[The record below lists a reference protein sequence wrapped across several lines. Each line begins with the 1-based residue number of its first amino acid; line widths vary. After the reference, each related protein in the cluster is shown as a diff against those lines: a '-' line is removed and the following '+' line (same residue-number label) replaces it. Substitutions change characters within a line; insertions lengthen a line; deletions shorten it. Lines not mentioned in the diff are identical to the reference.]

1 MTMWTW
7 VGETGRQL
15 RAAGQDE
22 LAEAVAE
29 LPVLSE
35 AGDAVKVEALARSAM
50 RTARRLVAEAAK
62 SDNPA
67 PTAVPASVP
76 GVFGPP
82 TLFFLAHWPLAVR
95 VGALAEG
102 RRALDQAK
110 AVVEDEP
117 APNQYGPLPVSA
129 LETLVRCHANID
141 AKGTTD
147 QRRELLSARRLSG
160 WEGTPAW
167 PGFTLAR
174 VHLLIDE
181 GQADRAEAE
190 LRRYD
195 HTATGPAVLG
205 AEGVFALVRALRHQD
220 KHTDALDALDRMEA
234 ELDLGGRGG
243 DGSSANP
250 RRAALLRMIRF
261 ERARLLSWL
270 ARLGLCD
277 ARQAIGLLPTVEEAE
292 TYPKLR
298 SAWVEAVEN
307 LVCQGSVRN
316 DWRLGVRVT
325 TWSRY
330 FERVGAP
337 RRGAELALSASRLAS
352 GRGARWVAECSA
364 QRAERL
370 IRELGGAEE
379 ITGDLTEVRSMV
391 RGMEAILPLAPSG
404 GILEFLRAQKAEEVN
419 PEQQAEQVNVAL
431 MERPHDSALLS
442 ALGQVGRTLMLS
454 DVATEP
460 QWRHVREQP
469 GDQRA
474 ALSLLETLLHD
485 NDTAGVRDLVRTLAA
500 GALVPDRGSLPEQPL
515 VSGRRSVPDHPGVG
529 DPRQVPDDAPV
540 WEEHPA
546 PSRPQAV
553 EHPSVPEYPP
563 VREHRPASAHPQV
576 GDHPQVPDHPPA
588 REPQEAAGA
597 VRFGVGG

>member
-22 LAEAVAE
+22 LAEAVTT
-29 LPVLSE
+29 LPELSE
-35 AGDAVKVEALARSAM
+35 AGDAVRVEALARSSM
-50 RTARRLVAEAAK
+50 RTARRLVGEATK

-95 VGALAEG
+95 VGSLAEG
-102 RRALDQAK
+102 RRALEQAR

-117 APNQYGPLPVSA
+117 APHQYGPLPVSA

-141 AKGTTD
+141 ARGTTD

-160 WEGTPAW
+160 WESTPAW
-167 PGFTLAR
+167 PAFTLAR

-205 AEGVFALVRALRHQD
+205 ADGVFALVRALRHQD

-234 ELDLGGRGG
+234 ELALGGRTGEG
-243 DGSSANP
+243 AVANP
-250 RRAALLRMIRF
+250 RRTALQRVIRF

-298 SAWVEAVEN
+298 AAWVESVEN

-337 RRGAELALSASRLAS
+337 RRGAELALAASRLAS

-370 IRELGGAEE
+370 ISELGGAEE
-379 ITGDLTEVRSMV
+379 ITGDLVEVRSMV
-391 RGMEAILPLAPSG
+391 RGMQTIRPLAPAT
-404 GILEFLRAQKAEEVN
+404 GILDFLRAQKAEEVN

-500 GALVPDRGSLPEQPL
+500 GAIVPDPARVRERPGGTSPVTGAPGAGLRPVEEYASADDHQPVRHHAPVLEQRTVPDRPRVEEPRTLPDE
-515 VSGRRSVPDHPGVG
+515 
-529 DPRQVPDDAPV
+529 APV
-540 WEEHPA
+540 RGQRLAPA
-546 PSRPQAV
+546 HSRAGDQ
-553 EHPSVPEYPP
+553 
-563 VREHRPASAHPQV
+563 RSA
-576 GDHPQVPDHPPA
+576 
-588 REPQEAAGA
+588 
-597 VRFGVGG
+597 

>member
-22 LAEAVAE
+22 LAEAVTE

-95 VGALAEG
+95 VGSLGEG
-102 RRALDQAK
+102 RRALEQAR

-117 APNQYGPLPVSA
+117 APTQYGPLAVSA

-141 AKGTTD
+141 ARGTTD

-167 PGFTLAR
+167 PAFTLAR

-243 DGSSANP
+243 DGSAVNP

-298 SAWVEAVEN
+298 SAWVESVEN

-370 IRELGGAEE
+370 IRELGAAEE
-379 ITGDLTEVRSMV
+379 ITGDLVEVRSMV
-391 RGMEAILPLAPSG
+391 RGLEAVQPLAPSG
-404 GILEFLRAQKAEEVN
+404 GILDFLRAQKAEEVN

-500 GALVPDRGSLPEQPL
+500 GALVREHASRVEPQPVPDRP
-515 VSGRRSVPDHPGVG
+515 RTG
-529 DPRQVPDDAPV
+529 DPRPVPEGQVVREPQLAQGRPPTDDAQPV
-540 WEEHPA
+540 VA
-546 PSRPQAV
+546 RPQVV
-553 EHPSVPEYPP
+553 EAPP
-563 VREHRPASAHPQV
+563 
-576 GDHPQVPDHPPA
+576 VPDHPPV
-588 REPQEAAGA
+588 RETREAAGA
-597 VRFGVGG
+597 VRFGAGG

>member
-7 VGETGRQL
+7 AGETGRQL
-15 RAAGQDE
+15 RAVGQDE
-22 LAEAVAE
+22 LAEAVST
-29 LPVLSE
+29 LPELSE
-35 AGDAVKVEALARSAM
+35 AGDAVRVEALARSAM
-50 RTARRLVAEAAK
+50 RTARRLIAEAAK
-62 SDNPA
+62 ADNA
-67 PTAVPASVP
+67 VPTAVPASVP

-102 RRALDQAK
+102 RRALEQAR
-110 AVVEDEP
+110 AAAEDEP
-117 APNQYGPLPVSA
+117 APHEHGPLPVSA

-141 AKGTTD
+141 AQGTTD

-160 WEGTPAW
+160 WESTPAW

-181 GQADRAEAE
+181 DQADRAEAE
-190 LRRYD
+190 LRRYE

-205 AEGVFALVRALRHQD
+205 ADGVFALVRALRHQD

-234 ELDLGGRGG
+234 ELGLGVGPDGRDTGG
-243 DGSSANP
+243 SANP
-250 RRAALLRMIRF
+250 RRTALRRVIRF

-337 RRGAELALSASRLAS
+337 RRGAELALAATRLAS

-379 ITGDLTEVRSMV
+379 IIGDLVEVRSMV
-391 RGMEAILPLAPSG
+391 RGMKSIQPMAPSA
-404 GILEFLRAQKAEEVN
+404 GILDFLRAQPSEEVN
-419 PEQQAEQVNVAL
+419 PEEQAEQVNVAL
-431 MERPHDSALLS
+431 MEQPHDSALLS

-454 DVATEP
+454 DAATEP

-485 NDTAGVRDLVRTLAA
+485 NDTAGVRNLVRTLAA
-500 GALVPDRGSLPEQPL
+500 GALVPENRPGPERQL
-515 VSGRRSVPDHPGVG
+515 VPD
-529 DPRQVPDDAPV
+529 RQAAPLL
-540 WEEHPA
+540 
-546 PSRPQAV
+546 
-553 EHPSVPEYPP
+553 
-563 VREHRPASAHPQV
+563 
-576 GDHPQVPDHPPA
+576 
-588 REPQEAAGA
+588 QEKAGI
-597 VRFGVGG
+597 VRFGAGG

>member
-7 VGETGRQL
+7 AGEAGRQL

-22 LAEAVAE
+22 LAEAVTS
-29 LPVLSE
+29 LPQLSE

-50 RTARRLVAEAAK
+50 RTARRLVAEAGSTEA
-62 SDNPA
+62 A
-67 PTAVPASVP
+67 VP

-102 RRALDQAK
+102 RRALEQAR
-110 AVVEDEP
+110 AAAEDEP
-117 APNQYGPLPVSA
+117 APHAHGPLPVSA
-129 LETLVRCHANID
+129 LETLVRCHANVD
-141 AKGTTD
+141 AQGTTE
-147 QRRELLSARRLSG
+147 QRRELLSAQRLSG
-160 WEGTPAW
+160 WESTPAW
-167 PGFTLAR
+167 PAFTLAR

-181 GQADRAEAE
+181 GRADRAEAE
-190 LRRYD
+190 LRRYE

-205 AEGVFALVRALRHQD
+205 ADGVFSMVRALRHQD
-220 KHTDALDALDRMEA
+220 RHTDALDALDRMEA
-234 ELDLGGRGG
+234 ELGLGDTGG
-243 DGSSANP
+243 AAGNP
-250 RRAALLRMIRF
+250 RRTALRRVIRF

-277 ARQAIGLLPTVEEAE
+277 AHRAIGLLPTVEEAE
-292 TYPKLR
+292 TYPRLR

-337 RRGAELALSASRLAS
+337 RRGAELALAATRLAS

-379 ITGDLTEVRSMV
+379 IIGDLVEVRSMV
-391 RGMEAILPLAPSG
+391 RSMKPIQPMAPAQN
-404 GILEFLRAQKAEEVN
+404 ILEFLRAQRTEDVN
-419 PEQQAEQVNVAL
+419 PEEQAEQVNVAL
-431 MERPHDSALLS
+431 AEQPHDTALLS

-454 DVATEP
+454 DAATEP
-460 QWRHVREQP
+460 QWRHVRAQP

-485 NDTAGVRDLVRTLAA
+485 NDTAGVRNLVSTLAA
-500 GALVPDRGSLPEQPL
+500 GALHPEGDG
-515 VSGRRSVPDHPGVG
+515 VRSVGAA
-529 DPRQVPDDAPV
+529 QFST
-540 WEEHPA
+540 
-546 PSRPQAV
+546 SR
-553 EHPSVPEYPP
+553 
-563 VREHRPASAHPQV
+563 
-576 GDHPQVPDHPPA
+576 
-588 REPQEAAGA
+588 
-597 VRFGVGG
+597 

>member
-1 MTMWTW
+1 MWTW
-7 VGETGRQL
+7 AGETGRQL

-22 LAEAVAE
+22 LAEAVTA
-29 LPVLSE
+29 LPELSE

-62 SDNPA
+62 GDNAVA
-67 PTAVPASVP
+67 PAVPASVP

-102 RRALDQAK
+102 RRALEQAR
-110 AVVEDEP
+110 AAAEDEP
-117 APNQYGPLPVSA
+117 APHEYGPLPVSA

-141 AKGTTD
+141 ARGTTD

-160 WEGTPAW
+160 WESTPAW
-167 PGFTLAR
+167 PAFTLAR

-181 GQADRAEAE
+181 DQADRAEAE
-190 LRRYD
+190 LRRYE

-205 AEGVFALVRALRHQD
+205 SEGIFALVRALRYQD
-220 KHTDALDALDRMEA
+220 KHTDALDVLDRMEA
-234 ELDLGGRGG
+234 ELGLGEAEPGG
-243 DGSSANP
+243 PVNP
-250 RRAALLRMIRF
+250 RRTALRRVIRF

-337 RRGAELALSASRLAS
+337 RRGAELALAATRLAS

-370 IRELGGAEE
+370 IRELGAAEE
-379 ITGDLTEVRSMV
+379 IIGDLAEVRSMV
-391 RGMEAILPLAPSG
+391 RGMKSIQPMAPAA
-404 GILEFLRAQKAEEVN
+404 GILEFLRAQPAEEVN
-419 PEQQAEQVNVAL
+419 PEEQAEQVNAAL
-431 MERPHDSALLS
+431 MEQPHDNALLS

-454 DVATEP
+454 DAATEP

-485 NDTAGVRDLVRTLAA
+485 NDTAGVRNLVRTLAA
-500 GALVPDRGSLPEQPL
+500 GALVPQ
-515 VSGRRSVPDHPGVG
+515 
-529 DPRQVPDDAPV
+529 Q
-540 WEEHPA
+540 
-546 PSRPQAV
+546 Q
-553 EHPSVPEYPP
+553 
-563 VREHRPASAHPQV
+563 REHRSIAPQQAQDAQQPQPTQNARAAQYSQLAQYSQESPAAERAHVPQHAQTASRHAQPES
-576 GDHPQVPDHPPA
+576 GEDAAAQ
-588 REPQEAAGA
+588 QEAAPREQPVPERQETAGA
-597 VRFGVGG
+597 VRFGVSG

>member
-1 MTMWTW
+1 MWTW
-7 VGETGRQL
+7 AGETGRQL

-22 LAEAVAE
+22 LAEAVTA
-29 LPVLSE
+29 LPELSE

-50 RTARRLVAEAAK
+50 RNARRLVAEAAK
-62 SDNPA
+62 GDNA
-67 PTAVPASVP
+67 VALAVPASVP

-102 RRALDQAK
+102 RRALEQAR
-110 AVVEDEP
+110 AAAEDEP
-117 APNQYGPLPVSA
+117 APHEYGPLPVSA

-141 AKGTTD
+141 SRGTTD

-160 WEGTPAW
+160 WESTPAW
-167 PGFTLAR
+167 PAFTLAR

-181 GQADRAEAE
+181 DQADRAEAE
-190 LRRYD
+190 LRRYE

-205 AEGVFALVRALRHQD
+205 SEGIFALVRALRYQD

-234 ELDLGGRGG
+234 ELGLGEAEPGG
-243 DGSSANP
+243 PANP
-250 RRAALLRMIRF
+250 RRTALRRVIRF

-337 RRGAELALSASRLAS
+337 RRGAELALAATRLAS

-370 IRELGGAEE
+370 IRELGAAEE
-379 ITGDLTEVRSMV
+379 IIGDLVEVRSMV
-391 RGMEAILPLAPSG
+391 RGMKSIQPMAPAT
-404 GILEFLRAQKAEEVN
+404 GILEFLRAQPAEEVN
-419 PEQQAEQVNVAL
+419 PEEQAEQVNVAL
-431 MERPHDSALLS
+431 MEQPHDNALLS

-454 DVATEP
+454 DAATEP

-485 NDTAGVRDLVRTLAA
+485 NDTAGVRNLVRTLAA
-500 GALVPDRGSLPEQPL
+500 GALVPQ
-515 VSGRRSVPDHPGVG
+515 
-529 DPRQVPDDAPV
+529 Q
-540 WEEHPA
+540 
-546 PSRPQAV
+546 Q
-553 EHPSVPEYPP
+553 
-563 VREHRPASAHPQV
+563 REHRPVAPHQAQAAQQPQPAQNAQAAQYSQLAQYSQESPAAERAHVPQHAQTASRHAQPESGEEAAAQ
-576 GDHPQVPDHPPA
+576 
-588 REPQEAAGA
+588 QEAAPREQPVPERQETAGA
-597 VRFGVGG
+597 VRFGVSG